1 MSNYIRK
8 GCIGQRNLL
17 RERCASRG
25 VRFASVPVQEP
36 TGGNPPQVTAETQ
49 SSVTEKLCLRPLTGG
64 TYFVTVAEL
73 LPNTLAE
80 LSAACG

>member
-1 MSNYIRK
+1 MSNYIRR

-25 VRFASVPVQEP
+25 VRFDSVQTKASAR
-36 TGGNPPQVTAETQ
+36 GNRPEVTAETQ
-49 SSVTEKLCLRPLTGG
+49 SSVTEELCLRPLTGG
-64 TYFVTVAEL
+64 TYFVTVAKL